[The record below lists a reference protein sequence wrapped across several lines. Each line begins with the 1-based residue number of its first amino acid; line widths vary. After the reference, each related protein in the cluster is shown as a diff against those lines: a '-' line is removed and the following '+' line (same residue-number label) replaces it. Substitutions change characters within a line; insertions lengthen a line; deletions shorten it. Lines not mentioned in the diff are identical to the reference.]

1 MALDDL
7 FDADDQLDVGKLKG
21 LRRGQ
26 LVDLH
31 DQLHEDYDETH
42 KAAGIDRNR
51 PRADGVPTAEDEA
64 HYAAARR
71 LDAFRRW
78 QRDNLPDLFGATGPV
93 MPTIRTTSS
102 VQGQEG

>member
-1 MALDDL
+1 MPRSDV
-7 FDADDQLDVGKLKG
+7 FDGDDQLDVGKLEG

-26 LVDLH
+26 LIDLH
-31 DQLHEDYDETH
+31 DQLHEEYDETH

-51 PRADGVPTAEDEA
+51 PRADGVPTEADET

-78 QRDNLPDLFGATGPV
+78 QREQLPDLFGAAGPT
-93 MPTIRTTSS
+93 MPTIQTTSK
-102 VQGQEG
+102 VQGG